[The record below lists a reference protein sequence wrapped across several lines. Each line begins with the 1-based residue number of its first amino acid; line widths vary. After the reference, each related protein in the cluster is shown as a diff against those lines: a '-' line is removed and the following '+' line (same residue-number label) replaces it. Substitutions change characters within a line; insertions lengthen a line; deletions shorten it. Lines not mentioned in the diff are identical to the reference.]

1 MGATLRFW
9 RRHWMVQ
16 LTGVAVLLTGWA
28 SLSVRQ
34 LPVSPPSQCIEFQT
48 APAQFEIPVNITS
61 LPKSDPFSFDPSLG
75 ASHRLVL
82 LRAAGERPPPEGL
95 TGLPASF
102 VNDCLRRICAL
113 YGTSVRPVAGA
124 ADDPAFEQA
133 STLERCAAAGGV
145 LLVAHSMGG
154 VASRLAMVLPNH
166 PAGAV
171 QSLITL
177 NTPHQAHPF
186 TADEA
191 MAQLYQQLNGVWSA
205 AAIRGSAGPAPR
217 RDSAL
222 GRDASPSD
230 EASAS
235 QPAARGP
242 PAEPPAR
249 QDWLQEA
256 ERFIR
261 TWSTR
266 TVFAVGQT
274 VGGSSDGVG
283 PGGQQGAGASDLP
296 DAAVGLSTAQ
306 WDALSGVVVA
316 SLTGGTT
323 DMTIRPELSS
333 LTGLVSP
340 VRAAT
345 GMTEGLVGAW
355 LRTTHQDIAWCGQA
369 SASWTRL
376 AMSIQDVPVSA
387 AGATAAASGARSEG
401 ASSWPHKAV
410 FGRAGGR
417 WQASPAHRVV
427 ALRALLSP
435 PVDGTGA
442 GGVDL
447 LAPPMRVQ
455 APGTGQPSAAA
466 GGRAQGAPNAE
477 AARTAHRGTDGAYGV
492 GGDDG
497 SALGESSG
505 TAADAGSPGAPSW
518 RPLPRGAGMRLWLA
532 ARSPDDAA
540 SLPRAS
546 QPTTCFARHVSPKEL
561 AAALHASG
569 RECSQE
575 LGARAG
581 LSVAERAAWHAS
593 AAAELVTD
601 LPRGPAGLRVAG
613 HLRIHRPSQ
622 APGASAGAF
631 RNATA
636 AASSGR
642 GRWAAEDR
650 GSIADASSPEPAVAW
665 SARSRAVGA
674 GSSWQQ
680 LPNGLVRTHVHRHKQ
695 HGRSSLPDYW
705 LGVASLRADSHSG
718 SVFGSGSL
726 PWSTLQGSTVSSG
739 GGSRRTGGSFGAVES
754 SQVHGRSLAAAAASA
769 KHRPGGRRAADDG
782 EAAAGA
788 GGASQ
793 KHAAAP
799 QGPGGT
805 GGEAPPDSGD
815 GEASEPLWQS
825 AVPLASGLAADDYG
839 SPPASLEGQ
848 PARCEA
854 MSLLGEP
861 IARPR
866 EFRHFAEEGA
876 ALAET
881 GTLSLLRVPWHE
893 LLRAPSA
900 SAPGLADQACE
911 QGSDAGATLSLCV
924 EQVPST
930 AGAGSAPGRGEES
943 SAAAL
948 AAGEAAHDMD
958 GWTIGPHYRSV
969 VLTGMGWVQVPS
981 SSGDD
986 GGPAAHDD
994 AEARTSASTAAKSAE
1009 AAAAA
1014 LADSGPLAAAV
1025 RRMAPDEPP
1034 APPADH
1040 PSAPSSDLGVARWAA
1055 WWLSVLDAAVAPR
1068 GWILRPGR
1076 PAFTRINLPDGLT
1089 PAMEYGVTLTATCP
1103 AVGDPASGETA
1114 TGAPSFFPVVTY
1126 SSSGG
1131 SRDAGGE
1138 CVGCET
1144 RVLPWA
1150 AGSALLDGGTVPPAV
1165 EQAIWRTRSLRDG
1178 AGLAAAGLP
1187 PPRVTLHRL
1196 TTHTHGVI
1204 HWWGGGE
1211 HGAEPSRGGS
1221 GARRGAAW
1229 SANTSFAAPPGARAH
1244 PQTAGAADFLHAE
1257 RLPAALSVLA
1267 DPSCT
1272 YTVALVPDLASFP
1285 ARWLRLR
1292 ALWLVSAF
1300 VTVIAF
1306 LLAAQTREWAVRR
1319 QAHRLALKQWLRRH
1333 RKSLDQLQA
1342 AARRAQVAHAAAC
1355 EMHIEASM
1363 ALGAEAMRSGTAS
1376 QGTWAAMSGPP
1387 AARAGPAAAG
1397 ALALSGS
1404 AKRSR
1409 GGPSG
1414 PDSPG
1419 FASSAHVA
1427 QSSWQVSPA
1436 LPPSPEAMLRE
1447 SSAPGS
1453 GSLTGTS
1460 ASSESRGSEP
1470 WGRQRATTVDLLLQ
1484 GSEAEAPTH
1493 TPTQMAARPA
1503 PLVMPG
1509 LSLPGP
1515 AGHAQLEHEFGQAS
1529 GHSSRSGEAVV
1540 SSAVAAGAAALATH
1554 MPASVELPTHPLRAH
1569 FPSLHYTA
1577 SRACGWVALL
1587 CFALSLVVSL
1597 WGGAIVPP
1605 EPWLAIPGRDTA
1617 EQQARRAARVEQLQR
1632 DARGLLSAQ
1641 RGEAV
1646 PRRFTSAGS
1655 EPGGELLVG
1664 VPTEWLPPSA
1674 GELFGLYTVAYA
1686 MVCCCCLV
1694 TSVLVDLTRVVIV
1707 ATALLDK
1714 LARDGCDSI
1723 PWSPGARKP
1732 SVFPRP

>member
-1 MGATLRFW
+1 
-9 RRHWMVQ
+9 MVQ

-95 TGLPASF
+95 TGLPVLFVHGHRGNFDQASQFVSQNLAVHGMQRRAAADAARSRAQPAPSSPGASGSQAADASEAQGGSAGAGRRAPAVPPPLDVFAADFREGSSAFHAGVLRAQASF

-401 ASSWPHKAV
+401 A
-410 FGRAGGR
+410 
-417 WQASPAHRVV
+417 
-427 ALRALLSP
+427 
-435 PVDGTGA
+435 
-442 GGVDL
+442 
-447 LAPPMRVQ
+447 
-455 APGTGQPSAAA
+455 
-466 GGRAQGAPNAE
+466 
-477 AARTAHRGTDGAYGV
+477 
-492 GGDDG
+492 
-497 SALGESSG
+497 
-505 TAADAGSPGAPSW
+505 
-518 RPLPRGAGMRLWLA
+518 
-532 ARSPDDAA
+532 
-540 SLPRAS
+540 
-546 QPTTCFARHVSPKEL
+546 
-561 AAALHASG
+561 
-569 RECSQE
+569 
-575 LGARAG
+575 
-581 LSVAERAAWHAS
+581 
-593 AAAELVTD
+593 
-601 LPRGPAGLRVAG
+601 
-613 HLRIHRPSQ
+613 

-1723 PWSPGARKP
+1723 PWSVRAR
-1732 SVFPRP
+1732 SWRCRCSESRAALAMRRPRGEQEPTETRRALDR